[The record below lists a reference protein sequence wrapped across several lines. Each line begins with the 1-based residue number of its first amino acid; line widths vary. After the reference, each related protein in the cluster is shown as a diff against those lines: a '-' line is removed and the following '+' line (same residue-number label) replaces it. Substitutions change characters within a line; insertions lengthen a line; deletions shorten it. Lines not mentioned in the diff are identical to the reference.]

1 MALIQKI
8 REKSALVLIMMV
20 LAIASFIAMLITQD
34 SNRNWS
40 DINSSSTI
48 AKVAGESLDIRELE
62 STAQTMY
69 GNQGGDLN
77 VRNYLFNQFVES
89 TLVGKEAEALGIG
102 VCQEELLELE
112 FGAQPSQIIAS
123 NPSLAQNPAQLQDI
137 KKAIKANTMP
147 LQGKMYWAEIEKQVV
162 ADRLQNKLS
171 NLMSKAIYTPTWLVE
186 DGYKELT
193 EPVDFEYVRV
203 PFDRVDEKDAPVT
216 DADYASYLKENQ
228 ARYKNEEETRSIDYV
243 SFDVIPSAADSAEL
257 LAIILDLKGKFK
269 TAEKDSAFAVSH
281 GGEVSPSFVGKEG
294 VGKAVQDSLFTAP
307 IGTIIGPYIEN
318 KVLMLT
324 KLMERKISPDSV
336 RSRHILLKG
345 ADAMQVAD
353 SIKNLLT
360 ANPALWDGLNAQ
372 YNTDKVAQM
381 SGGDLQYQG
390 QGAFVAEFN
399 DLIFYKAEQGKFYT
413 VPSQFGVHVVQVTG
427 IKQGKGS
434 TRIRIASVREPI
446 IPSQK
451 TDRNVSQAAD
461 ELLLSSKNLEDLK
474 KNATAKGLT
483 LQNSSAFRINDMA
496 LGNLNA
502 ADGIR
507 PLIRW
512 AFDASIGERGKN
524 TYALREQGASY
535 NSKYVVAALNKIVSK
550 GIPSVDA
557 IKDQI
562 APLVKNRKKGEVL
575 VSKITTSDLNAIAT
589 QFNTRVDSAKGVTY
603 NATFVP
609 NLGSEPRLL
618 GSVFT
623 TDVNQVT
630 KPIIGESAVYVAR
643 VSSKTTLQNSPVD
656 KSVLRQQLLAGMKGQ
671 ARGFLS
677 KGLRKNVTIADNR
690 AKFF

>member
-34 SNRNWS
+34 SNRNWG

-69 GNQGGDLN
+69 GAQGGDLN
-77 VRNYLFNQFVES
+77 VRNYLYNQFVES
-89 TLVGKEAEALGIG
+89 TLVGKEATALGLG
-102 VCQEELLELE
+102 VSQEELLELE
-112 FGAQPSQIIAS
+112 FGAQPSQIISS
-123 NPSLAQNPAQLQDI
+123 NPSLGQNPAQLQDI

-171 NLMSKAIYTPTWLVE
+171 NLISKAVYTPTWLVE

-193 EPVDFEYVRV
+193 EPVDFEYVKI
-203 PFDRVDEKDAPVT
+203 PFDRVDEKDATLT
-216 DADYASYLKENQ
+216 DADYAAFMKENQ
-228 ARYKNEEETRSIDYV
+228 LLYKSEEEARSIDYV
-243 SFDVIPSAADSAEL
+243 AFDVVPSAADSNKI
-257 LAIILDLKGKFK
+257 LARILDLRNKFK
-269 TAEKDSAFAVSH
+269 TAEKDSAFAVGN
-281 GGEVSPSFVGKEG
+281 GGEVTPSFVGKEA

-318 KVLMLT
+318 SVLTLS
-324 KLMERKISPDSV
+324 KLLERKVSPDSV

-353 SIKNLLT
+353 SLKNLLT

-434 TRIRIASVREPI
+434 SRIRVAYVREPI
-446 IPSQK
+446 IPSQE
-451 TDRNVSQAAD
+451 TDRRVSSAAD
-461 ELLLSSKNLEDLK
+461 ELLLSSKNLEELK
-474 KNATAKGLT
+474 RNATAKGLT
-483 LQNSSAFRINDMA
+483 LQNSSTFRINDMA

-512 AFDASIGERGKN
+512 AFDASIGERGKS
-524 TYALREQGASY
+524 TYPLRTQGAAF
-535 NSKYVVAALNKIVSK
+535 NSKYVVAALNKIVTK
-550 GIPSVDA
+550 GIPSVND

-562 APLVKNRKKGEVL
+562 TALVKNRKRGEVL
-575 VSKITTSDLNAIAT
+575 ASRITTSDLSAIAA
-589 QFNTRVDSAKGVTY
+589 QFNTRVDSAKGVTF

-623 TDVNQVT
+623 TDVNQTT
-630 KPIIGESAVYVAR
+630 KPIVGESAVFVAK
-643 VSSKTTLQNSPVD
+643 VSNKTTLQNSPVD
-656 KSVLRQQLLAGMKGQ
+656 KNVLRQQLAAGMKGQ
-671 ARGFLS
+671 ARGFVS
-677 KGLRKNVTIADNR
+677 KGLRKNVTITDNR